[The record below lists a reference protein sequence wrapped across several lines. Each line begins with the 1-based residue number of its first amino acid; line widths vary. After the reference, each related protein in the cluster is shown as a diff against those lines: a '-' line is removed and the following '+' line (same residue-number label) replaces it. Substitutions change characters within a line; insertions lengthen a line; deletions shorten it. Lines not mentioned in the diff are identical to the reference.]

1 MTQSMDIQIEIE
13 SNTHPN
19 QEQVSSID
27 LKKDSNL
34 IANPLDPETVSVDDD
49 NSSIN
54 DSNSGI
60 LYNSLLLIEIEFKI
74 YFFIGNFLFKQAHHP
89 PKLLSHLFYL

>member
-1 MTQSMDIQIEIE
+1 MTQSMNIQIEIE

-27 LKKDSNL
+27 LNKHSNL
-34 IANPLDPETVSVDDD
+34 IANSLDSQTVSIDDG

-54 DSNSGI
+54 ESNSEI
-60 LYNSLLLIEIEFKI
+60 MYNSLLLIEIEFKI
-74 YFFIGNFLFKQAHHP
+74 YFFIENFIELAYHP
-89 PKLLSHLFYL
+89 SKLLSQLLYL